1 MSTPIS
7 EDFTNIFKN
16 FKKLCE
22 KHFDLTKFSKI
33 FVKSFHSSSKVFR
46 YFLEIFY
53 RIVLY
58 CIVLYCVLSCCNI
71 VKY

>member
-7 EDFTNIFKN
+7 EDFANIFKN

-22 KHFDLTKFSKI
+22 KHFDLTKF

-58 CIVLYCVLSCCNI
+58 CMYCIVLYCI
-71 VKY
+71 VFYRAVIL